1 MVNGTELRIK
11 KKWLY
16 TAAIAFFVPFLTAV
30 IYLVTLWNEVGDLE
44 EDKTEK
50 TETVALSEKISSV
63 EKLVI
68 SFDLEALRQ
77 EVMEVQESLE
87 SGRSELN
94 VLSEQ
99 LAAVVDPLPPGT
111 VIASIL
117 EPRIFLRD
125 GRNEKWR
132 LADAGVVPPN
142 SLYAT
147 LVVDASIEGVERLPD
162 LRGMFLR
169 GLNVGRN
176 DGMEDPDGNNRKA
189 GHLQAGATKR
199 PTTAFGGTT
208 DMTGGHEHMVEGAI
222 SIRTAVGENFQRN
235 KKSADDVET
244 SSSGKHIHSVS
255 IDRGGDAE
263 TRPRNV
269 SVYYYIKIN

>member
-1 MVNGTELRIK
+1 MVNGTDLRIR

-16 TAAIAFFVPFLTAV
+16 TAAITFFVPFLTAV
-30 IYLVTLWNEVGDLE
+30 VYFVTLWNEVDNLKE
-44 EDKTEK
+44 NKSDKTQ
-50 TETVALSEKISSV
+50 TVALAERISSV
-63 EKLVI
+63 EKLVN
-68 SFDLEALRQ
+68 SFQLEPLRK
-77 EVMEVQESLE
+77 EVKEVQESQN
-87 SGRSELN
+87 SARSELN
-94 VLSEQ
+94 ALSKQ
-99 LAAVVDPLPPGT
+99 LAAVVNPLTPGT

-125 GRNEKWR
+125 GRNNNWR
-132 LADAGVVPPN
+132 LADASVVPPD

-199 PTTAFGGTT
+199 PTTEFGGTT
-208 DMTGGHEHMVEGAI
+208 DMTGGHIHKVEGAI
-222 SIRTAVGENFQRN
+222 SIRTAVGRGFQRN
-235 KKSADDVET
+235 RKRADDMET